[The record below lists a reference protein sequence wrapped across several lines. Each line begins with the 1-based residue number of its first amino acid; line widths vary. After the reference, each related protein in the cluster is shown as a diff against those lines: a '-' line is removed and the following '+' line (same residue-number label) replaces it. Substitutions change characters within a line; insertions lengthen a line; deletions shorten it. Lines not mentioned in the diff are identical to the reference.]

1 MRLINADALET
12 RIKKLK
18 SQIASRAAGFV
29 DEDSYECGAVDALY
43 DALTYLHEV
52 ETVDAISIDLLA
64 VWLAGYHVSP
74 PEYALKETGA
84 LNPIDPASTVFTPNQ
99 IATAW
104 AYHLRKLCESGLMGC
119 G

>member
-1 MRLINADALET
+1 MRLID
-12 RIKKLK
+12 
-18 SQIASRAAGFV
+18 G
-29 DEDSYECGAVDALY
+29 DELRDVYSGVPNGVFTTSHIITAIDEC
-43 DALTYLHEV
+43 
-52 ETVDAISIDLLA
+52 ETVDAIPIDPLA

-84 LNPIDPASTVFTPNQ
+84 LNPIDPASTMFTPNQ